1 MRARLQAI
9 ALFILAIGLGAG
21 GAIYAGA
28 DETAEH
34 MAVQEMLW
42 SKSYNR
48 QLERFGGKAAVL
60 FDDFNRW
67 FASLWH
73 GKSLGLTLI
82 WLSVFAAACVWLVA
96 RRYKD

>member
-28 DETAEH
+28 DEATEH
-34 MAVQEMLW
+34 IAVQEMLW
-42 SKSYNR
+42 SKNYAR
-48 QLERFGGKAAVL
+48 QLERFGGKAAVA

-82 WLSVFAAACVWLVA
+82 WLSVFASGCVWLVA